1 MKGLEPTSKS
11 KDCEGPFPSLL
22 ANRPRKAF
30 KRSVHPPLPRSGAI
44 SGKLTTPSGAD
55 TEKRVVTIQLRWKRL
70 AQRATVLAILALA
83 TPVPAAEEGK
93 ADNGS
98 LAASGL
104 IAGATQAQKAELIEN
119 PSVWAMLSSQWEYP
133 SREQRLP
140 LVPGNPLAPARLTL
154 REVVTTSLVH
164 NPRLL
169 SESLQPLFEQQ
180 GILAATAQ
188 FDPIIGTDANF
199 GRLAEPSSS
208 LLQGADVLQQNYTN
222 WDFSLRKMVRTGAFI
237 EAQWTNRKFT
247 TDSLFFDLNPTLT
260 PQASVTI
267 NQPLL
272 RDFGLYFSTLRIRL
286 AETATDAAVEGY
298 RANVANFITL
308 VIRAYWDV
316 VLKTES
322 LEVLQG
328 SFELALKTVRDNKT
342 RVDVGVLPPVAV
354 KESQA
359 EAARRNEDVIVAANL
374 LEHAK
379 RNLQNMV
386 YLPGQ
391 SEFFPRRVQPIED
404 PSHSPRELP
413 ELGAAIEVA
422 MQKRPEIEASRLA
435 VRGGDLQVALNKN
448 QVLPRLDVYGAGGLN
463 GLAGTVRPGNAPIS
477 GSPYNDQFAGSYG
490 KALDRMVSGDYYSY
504 TAGVRIEV
512 PIGNAAAES
521 GYRQARIQREQMS
534 ARYRQQVSDVALD
547 VSQAL
552 GDVQSDVQ
560 RMSATRLARELS
572 EENLRNQMKRY
583 DVGMATTTD
592 LLKFQNDVAASKLA
606 EIRSVIDYNNSLA
619 RFERSQGTILDRYNV
634 EIAGRGET
642 EFPWWSF

>member
-1 MKGLEPTSKS
+1 MALG
-11 KDCEGPFPSLL
+11 
-22 ANRPRKAF
+22 
-30 KRSVHPPLPRSGAI
+30 
-44 SGKLTTPSGAD
+44 
-55 TEKRVVTIQLRWKRL
+55 
-70 AQRATVLAILALA
+70 ILALA
-83 TPVPAAEEGK
+83 APVGAAEE
-93 ADNGS
+93 ASPANET

-104 IAGATQAQKAELIEN
+104 VAGATEADKASLIEN
-119 PSVWAMLSSQWEYP
+119 PSVWAMLSSQWEFP
-133 SREQRLP
+133 AREQSLP
-140 LVPGNPLAPARLTL
+140 LVPNAPLPPAELTL
-154 REVVTTSLVH
+154 REVVTTSLAH

-188 FDPIIGTDANF
+188 FDPIIGADTNF

-208 LLQGADVLQQNYTN
+208 ELQGADVLTQYYTN
-222 WDFSLRKMVRTGAFI
+222 WDFSLRKMVRTGARI
-237 EAQWTNRKFT
+237 EAQWTNRKFN
-247 TDSLFFDLNPTLT
+247 TDSRFFDLNPTLT
-260 PQASVTI
+260 PQASI
-267 NQPLL
+267 SISQPLL

-286 AETATDAAVEGY
+286 AETATEAAVESY
-298 RANVANFITL
+298 RANAANFITL

-316 VLKTES
+316 VLKEES
-322 LEVLQG
+322 LDVLQG
-328 SFELALKTVRDNKT
+328 SFELALKTVRDNRT

-354 KESQA
+354 KESEA
-359 EAARRNEDVIVAANL
+359 EAARRNEDVIVAANM

-379 RNLQNMV
+379 RNLQNLV

-391 SEFFPRRVQPIED
+391 SEFFPRRVDPVED
-404 PSHSPRELP
+404 PAHSPQELP
-413 ELGAAIEVA
+413 KLAEAIEIA

-448 QVLPRLDVYGAGGLN
+448 QILPRLDVYGMGGLN
-463 GLAGTVRPGNAPIS
+463 GLAGTVRPGEAPFT
-477 GSPYNDQFAGSYG
+477 GQPYNDQFAGSYS
-490 KALDRMVSGDYYSY
+490 KSLDRMVSGDYYSY

-534 ARYRQQVSDVALD
+534 ARYRQQISDVALD
-547 VSQAL
+547 VSQSL

-592 LLKFQNDVAASKLA
+592 LLKFQNDVAAAKLA

-619 RFERSQGTILDRYNV
+619 RFERSQGTLLGRYNV
-634 EIAGRGET
+634 EIAGRAET

>member
-1 MKGLEPTSKS
+1 MALG
-11 KDCEGPFPSLL
+11 
-22 ANRPRKAF
+22 
-30 KRSVHPPLPRSGAI
+30 
-44 SGKLTTPSGAD
+44 
-55 TEKRVVTIQLRWKRL
+55 
-70 AQRATVLAILALA
+70 ILALA
-83 TPVPAAEEGK
+83 APAGAAEE
-93 ADNGS
+93 ASPANET

-104 IAGATQAQKAELIEN
+104 VAGATEADKASLIEN

-133 SREQRLP
+133 AREQSLP
-140 LVPGNPLAPARLTL
+140 LVPNAPLPPAELTL
-154 REVVTTSLVH
+154 REVVTTSLAH

-188 FDPIIGTDANF
+188 FDPIIGADTNF

-208 LLQGADVLQQNYTN
+208 ELQGADVLTQYYTN
-222 WDFSLRKMVRTGAFI
+222 WDFSLRKMVRTGARI
-237 EAQWTNRKFT
+237 EAQWTNRKFN
-247 TDSLFFDLNPTLT
+247 TDSRFFDLNPTLT
-260 PQASVTI
+260 PQASI
-267 NQPLL
+267 SISQPLL

-286 AETATDAAVEGY
+286 AETATEAAVESY
-298 RANVANFITL
+298 RANAANFITL
-308 VIRAYWDV
+308 VVRAYWDV
-316 VLKTES
+316 VLKEES
-322 LEVLQG
+322 LDVLQG
-328 SFELALKTVRDNKT
+328 SFELALKTVRDNRT

-354 KESQA
+354 KESEA
-359 EAARRNEDVIVAANL
+359 EAARRNEDVIVAANM

-379 RNLQNMV
+379 RNLQNLV

-391 SEFFPRRVQPIED
+391 SEFFPRRVDPVED
-404 PSHSPRELP
+404 PAHSPQELP
-413 ELGAAIEVA
+413 KLAEAIEIA

-448 QVLPRLDVYGAGGLN
+448 QVLPRLDVYGMGGLN
-463 GLAGTVRPGNAPIS
+463 GLAGTVRPGEAPFT
-477 GSPYNDQFAGSYG
+477 GQPYNDQFAGSYS
-490 KALDRMVSGDYYSY
+490 KSLDRMVSGDYYSY

-534 ARYRQQVSDVALD
+534 ARYRQQISDVALD
-547 VSQAL
+547 VSQSL

-592 LLKFQNDVAASKLA
+592 LLKFQNDVAAAKLA

-619 RFERSQGTILDRYNV
+619 RFERSQGTLLGRYNV
-634 EIAGRGET
+634 EIAGRAET
-642 EFPWWSF
+642 DFPWWSF